1 MLLYGTAIAANLVV
15 DSNKVMVYNLTSMS
29 EAYSRSNLNIIPP
42 NNLGSQSEYEFDV
55 KYMNWIF
62 QNDSIFVEFMKIIDN
77 LYKGVDVFLVMS
89 DNDWSETLVESLLKL
104 IQQRYGVNATH
115 IETMED
121 LFYAEESNFAEGYG
135 IANLDMDMDRYTYLT
150 NQDIASKDINS
161 GVVS

>member
-104 IQQRYGVNATH
+104 IQQRYGINATH

-121 LFYAEESNFAEGYG
+121 LFYVEESNFVEGYG

-161 GVVS
+161 GVVL